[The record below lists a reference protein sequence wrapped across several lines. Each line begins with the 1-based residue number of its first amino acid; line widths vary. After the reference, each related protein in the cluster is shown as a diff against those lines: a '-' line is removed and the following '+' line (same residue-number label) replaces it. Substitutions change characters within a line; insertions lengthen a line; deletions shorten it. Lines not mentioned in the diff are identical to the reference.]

1 VTFQQ
6 EFVLARIRRRSSVL
20 LLPHLALFLSVFTLS
35 FFSGKVFE
43 NWITISVNVAVG
55 LVAFL
60 FWVIPSWRY
69 ATEFLEVTTTR
80 LIQRGGLFGRVR
92 REVSHSQVIGIEHSR
107 SRGLVLNILDAE
119 PLVLTKMPKP
129 KQLAEE
135 LRRALAK

>member
-1 VTFQQ
+1 MTFQQ

-20 LLPHLALFLSVFTLS
+20 LLPYLALFLSVFTLS
-35 FFSGKVFE
+35 FFSGKVFDS
-43 NWITISVNVAVG
+43 WITISVNVAVG

-80 LIQRGGLFGRVR
+80 LIQREGLFGRVR

>member
-1 VTFQQ
+1 MTFQQ

-20 LLPHLALFLSVFTLS
+20 LLPHLTLFVCVFTLS
-35 FFSGKVFE
+35 FLSGKVFDS
-43 NWITISVNVAVG
+43 WITISVNVAVG

-69 ATEFLEVTTTR
+69 ATGFLEVTTTR
-80 LIQRGGLFGRVR
+80 LIQRGGLFARVK
-92 REVSHSQVIGIEHSR
+92 REVSHSQVVGIEHSR
-107 SRGLVLNILDAE
+107 SRGVVLNILDAE
-119 PLVLTKMPKP
+119 PLVLSKMPRP